1 MFPLVFFDNLASNFW
16 SFPFDMDYDINQF
29 LEIYLTLYLL
39 LLLLRVT
46 ESFIA
51 HKDRRCRII
60 TVIKDQLGIGSLFQ
74 VVPSLLSY
82 AKVNVQTLLGL
93 YKIEEDLLN
102 IITEEDELVGH
113 YISVSLPNVVTVSK
127 IDLSCYSLSNVLF

>member
-1 MFPLVFFDNLASNFW
+1 MFPLVFYDKLASNFW
-16 SFPFDMDYDINQF
+16 SFPFDTDYDINQF

-51 HKDRRCRII
+51 HKDRRCRIL

-74 VVPSLLSY
+74 VIPNSLSY

-93 YKIEEDLLN
+93 FKIEEDLLN
-102 IITEEDELVGH
+102 IITEEDELMGL
-113 YISVSLPNVVTVSK
+113 IPLSLVPM
-127 IDLSCYSLSNVLF
+127 